1 MINTK
6 KLASDIDARTVVE
19 NLFSRDDFTKS
30 GTTMFVRC
38 PAGHSETKLNHCAVY
53 AGGCKCF
60 SCGESFSTIEMVKK
74 YFPDL
79 TFPEVCEKI
88 AEAAGT
94 EISLYEDKKRVSKAK
109 KEALPFTEDLVAA
122 LNLKNPKKD
131 GFPSLEDYYRE
142 EKEECLLYLI
152 EKAKEML
159 SKYKNLLSVENNEL
173 LKMEW
178 KSRYKIVQAFL
189 QEQGSGSE
197 TPAKILPMFWL

>member
-30 GTTMFVRC
+30 GATMFVRC
-38 PAGHSETKLNHCAVY
+38 PAGHSETRLNHCAVY

-74 YFPDL
+74 YFPGL
-79 TFPEVCEKI
+79 AFPEVCEKI

-94 EISLYEDKKRVSKAK
+94 DISLYENGKTVSKRK
-109 KEALPFTEDLVAA
+109 KEALPFTEELLTA

-142 EKEECLLYLI
+142 EKSKCLLYLA

-159 SKYKNLLSVENNEL
+159 SKYKNLLSVETNEL

-189 QEQGSGSE
+189 QEQGSE
-197 TPAKILPMFWL
+197 KPEKILPLFRL

>member
-30 GTTMFVRC
+30 GATMFVRC
-38 PAGHSETKLNHCAVY
+38 PAGHSETRLNHCAVY
-53 AGGCKCF
+53 AGECKCF

-74 YFPDL
+74 YFPGL
-79 TFPEVCEKI
+79 AFPEVCEKI

-94 EISLYEDKKRVSKAK
+94 DISLYENGKTVSKRK
-109 KEALPFTEDLVAA
+109 KEALPFTEELLTA

-142 EKEECLLYLI
+142 EKSECLLYLA

-159 SKYKNLLSVENNEL
+159 SKYKNLLSVETNEL

-189 QEQGSGSE
+189 QEQGSE
-197 TPAKILPMFWL
+197 KPEKILPLFRL

>member
-30 GTTMFVRC
+30 GATMFVRC
-38 PAGHSETKLNHCAVY
+38 PAGHSETRLNHCAVY

-74 YFPDL
+74 YFPGL
-79 TFPEVCEKI
+79 AFPEVCEKI

-94 EISLYEDKKRVSKAK
+94 DISLYENGKTVSKRK
-109 KEALPFTEDLVAA
+109 KEALPFTEELLTA
-122 LNLKNPKKD
+122 LNLKNPKRD

-142 EKEECLLYLI
+142 EKSECLLYLA

-159 SKYKNLLSVENNEL
+159 SKYKNLLSVETNEL

-189 QEQGSGSE
+189 QEQGSE
-197 TPAKILPMFWL
+197 KPEKILPLFRL

>member
-30 GTTMFVRC
+30 GATMFVRC
-38 PAGHSETKLNHCAVY
+38 PAGHSETRLNHCAVY

-74 YFPDL
+74 YFPGL
-79 TFPEVCEKI
+79 AFPEVCEKI

-94 EISLYEDKKRVSKAK
+94 DISLYENGKTVSKRK
-109 KEALPFTEDLVAA
+109 KEALPFTEELLTA

-131 GFPSLEDYYRE
+131 GFPSLEYYYRE
-142 EKEECLLYLI
+142 EKSECLLYLA

-159 SKYKNLLSVENNEL
+159 SKYKNLLSVETNEL
-173 LKMEW
+173 LKIEW

-189 QEQGSGSE
+189 QEQWSE
-197 TPAKILPMFWL
+197 KPEKILPLFRL